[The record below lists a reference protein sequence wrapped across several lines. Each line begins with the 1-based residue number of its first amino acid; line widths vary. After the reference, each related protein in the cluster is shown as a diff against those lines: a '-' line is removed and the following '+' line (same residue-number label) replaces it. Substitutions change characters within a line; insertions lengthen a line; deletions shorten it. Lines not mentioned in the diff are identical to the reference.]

1 MKELIVLSQL
11 QSAKRSRLALLIS
24 VVTAIL
30 VIAFIAL
37 IVPLSSCAASTTST
51 PIPRDALDVVSLK
64 PCGKTRD
71 EALTRGCQF
80 DLMSFVW
87 IMSFVWTP
95 PACHDKE
102 LPDDFP
108 SLRNWAWYHDIKA
121 TQVADE
127 HPVHQGKFDHLY
139 VTWEYHK
146 MHCQYMWRK
155 LHRAMMSVSRVDGYI
170 GNSNHTRHCLGQLD
184 QRGIDPQSV
193 NTHIIQKFPVCGV

>member
-1 MKELIVLSQL
+1 MKELSRL
-11 QSAKRSRLALLIS
+11 QSAKRSGLALLIS

-30 VIAFIAL
+30 VIAFIVL
-37 IVPLSSCAASTTST
+37 LVPLSSCAASTTST

-71 EALTRGCQF
+71 EALARGCQF
-80 DLMSFVW
+80 DL
-87 IMSFVWTP
+87 MSFVWTP

-102 LPDDFP
+102 LLDDFL
-108 SLRNWAWYHDIKA
+108 SLRNWTWYHDIKA

-127 HPVHQGKFDHLY
+127 HLVHQGKFDHLY

-146 MHCQYMWRK
+146 VHCAYMWRK
-155 LHRAMMSVSRVDGYI
+155 LHRAMMSGSRVDGYI

-184 QRGIDPQSV
+184 QRGIDLQSV
-193 NTHIIQKFPVCGV
+193 NTLIIQKFPVCGV